1 MKPKDPK
8 DLVLK
13 VKITSPKEI
22 IFQDDAFSVS
32 SKNSKGVFDILPLH
46 ANFIT
51 IIENEPIVVR
61 KANKEVQSFIF
72 PVAIMYTRDNQVDI
86 YTDIQIYEER

>member
-8 DLVLK
+8 NQVLQ

-22 IFQDDAFSVS
+22 IFQGEALSVS
-32 SKNSKGVFDILPLH
+32 SKNSKGLFDVLPLH

-51 IIENEPIVVR
+51 LIENEPIVVR
-61 KANKEVQSFIF
+61 KANGESQSFSF
-72 PVAIMYTRDNQVDI
+72 PVAIIYTRDNRVDI
-86 YTDIQIYEER
+86 YTDIQIYEN

>member
-8 DLVLK
+8 NQVLQ

-22 IFQDDAFSVS
+22 IFQGETLSVS
-32 SKNSKGVFDILPLH
+32 SKNSHGVFDILPLH

-51 IIENEPIVVR
+51 LIENEPIVIR
-61 KANKEVQSFIF
+61 NTQKESQSFIF
-72 PVAIMYTRDNQVDI
+72 PVAIIYARDNRVDI
-86 YTDIQIYEER
+86 YTDIQIYEEK